1 MEYEYF
7 KTVQLI
13 MNRVF
18 FSSNKMKYPLY
29 DLIDCHTLKNKN
41 NVFGN
46 LKINVLSFLV
56 YMYFLKLKTCISMK
70 IKMCIQSMIIN
81 LLKILT
87 CNLHSNYH

>member
-29 DLIDCHTLKNKN
+29 DLIDHHTLKNK
-41 NVFGN
+41 
-46 LKINVLSFLV
+46 I
-56 YMYFLKLKTCISMK
+56 MYLET
-70 IKMCIQSMIIN
+70 
-81 LLKILT
+81 
-87 CNLHSNYH
+87 

>member
-13 MNRVF
+13 MNRGF
-18 FSSNKMKYPLY
+18 FSSNKMKYPLH
-29 DLIDCHTLKNKN
+29 DLIDYHI
-41 NVFGN
+41 
-46 LKINVLSFLV
+46 LKIKYCIWKLEDKRFMFSCFYVLS
-56 YMYFLKLKTCISMK
+56 KLKTCISMK